1 MGSVSY
7 ATRKNEG
14 DPGTSRTG
22 VDLAR
27 DTVRNMILRGEID
40 AGSRVVLAD
49 VAQRIGTSVTPVREA
64 LRDLAASGLVDIDA
78 HKGARVH
85 AASAAELS
93 EIYALRSLLE
103 SRAMAEVA
111 ALAEEDRVV
120 ACTIAA
126 RLVKE
131 MDRES
136 EMGAWTTLN
145 HDFHACLVEPLR
157 TRWPLLFNMIESLRN
172 RSMLPVAKM
181 MRDDPALAVRANRYH
196 RSLVTAVR
204 KGDPDKAAR
213 VRAEHLDR
221 VMNIMLKSF
230 EESAS

>member
-1 MGSVSY
+1 M
-7 ATRKNEG
+7 
-14 DPGTSRTG
+14 
-22 VDLAR
+22 R
-27 DTVRNMILRGEID
+27 DMILRGEID
-40 AGSRVVLAD
+40 VGGRIVLAD

-78 HKGARVH
+78 HKSARVH
-85 AASAAELS
+85 QSSAAELT

-111 ALAEEDRVV
+111 AMVEEDRVV

-131 MDRES
+131 MDGES
-136 EMGAWTTLN
+136 EMGAWTTRN

-157 TRWPLLFNMIESLRN
+157 IKWPLLFNTIETLRN
-172 RSMLPVAKM
+172 RSMLPVANM

-196 RSLVTAVR
+196 RALVTAIR
-204 KGDPDKAAR
+204 KGDPDRAAR

-221 VMNIMLKSF
+221 VINIMLKSF
-230 EESAS
+230 ENPAR